1 MKSNAPVKQVT
12 LLTRRIMAWRPVRAV
27 THFAETGGAILAGGM
42 TYQAVFAVFAAIW
55 VGFSIAGLV
64 LGSNELLT
72 SALIDIINQS
82 VPGLIGTRG
91 VIDPKLLDSASTG
104 VLTWTGAVAL
114 VGLLWTTLGW
124 LSTTTQ
130 AVRTIF
136 RMPRDATLFV
146 LVKLRELGLGILFG
160 IALIVSALIS
170 LASTEALGTILG
182 LVGISRD
189 SFWFTAG
196 ARTIGLLVVLV
207 IDTATLAT
215 LFRVL
220 SRVYIPHRHLVLGSA
235 LGGVALGALKVLGGT
250 LLGRTGSNPLLATF
264 AVIIG
269 LLIWFNLMNTV
280 ILLTA
285 SWISVGMEDAGIPP
299 VPVDSKRAAVEQ
311 AEREGEA
318 RRMAALAELRDAR
331 DAQAQADWSH
341 RWSTARRLRS
351 AERAASGY
359 ATPGPAEEA
368 VRPT

>member
-1 MKSNAPVKQVT
+1 MKSHAPVKQVT
-12 LLTRRIMAWRPVRAV
+12 LLARRAMAWRPVRAV
-27 THFAETGGAILAGGM
+27 THFAETGGGILAAGM
-42 TYQAVFAVFAAIW
+42 TYQAIFAIFAAIW
-55 VGFSIAGLV
+55 VVFSIAGLV
-64 LGSNELLT
+64 LGSNEQVR

-82 VPGLIGTRG
+82 VPGLIGTAG
-91 VIDPKLLDSASTG
+91 VIDPQQLAGAG

-136 RMPRDATLFV
+136 RMPRDATFFV

-160 IALIVSALIS
+160 VALIVSALIS
-170 LASTEALGTILG
+170 LASTEALGAILG
-182 LVGISRD
+182 LLGVSRE
-189 SFWFTAG
+189 SFWFNAG
-196 ARTIGLLVVLV
+196 ARTIGLFVVLV

-220 SRVYIPHRHLVLGSA
+220 SRVYIPRRELILGA
-235 LGGVALGALKVLGGT
+235 TLGGIALGALKVLGGT

-299 VPVDSKRAAVEQ
+299 VPIDTKRAAVEQ
-311 AEREGEA
+311 AEREEEA
-318 RRMAALAELRDAR
+318 RRIAALAELRDAR
-331 DAQAQADWSH
+331 NALDHAHWRH
-341 RWSTARRLRS
+341 RWTVARRLRN
-351 AERAASGY
+351 AERAASRY
-359 ATPGPAEEA
+359 ETARPAGEA
-368 VRPT
+368 ARPT